1 MVVPH
6 PAVISVLAKAMQIV
20 QIVLKGNRFLGEG
33 FPQGQGREIIC
44 ENAEVFPELSEM
56 ALSNSSLLFVKW
68 GTVGSGEALLLFSL
82 LNNSKGPVI
91 SRMLSCQSLGLYFHL
106 TLFTFNIAKEKQR

>member
-1 MVVPH
+1 MVPH
-6 PAVISVLAKAMQIV
+6 PAVISVLAKAM

-91 SRMLSCQSLGLYFHL
+91 SRMLS
-106 TLFTFNIAKEKQR
+106 